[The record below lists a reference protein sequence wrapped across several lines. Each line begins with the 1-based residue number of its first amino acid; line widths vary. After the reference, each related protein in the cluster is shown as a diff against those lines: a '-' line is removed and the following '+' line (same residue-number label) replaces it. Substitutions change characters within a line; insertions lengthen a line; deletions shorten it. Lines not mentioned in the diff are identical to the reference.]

1 MSGDFTKTT
10 NTPSDPNPTINPTG
24 RISSG
29 SGRNS
34 SPYAFTNQILLL
46 VHWTANMSRLRR
58 PKLNDGE
65 DDLVRMM
72 EELKSGQSS
81 INPGNIIRAGEK
93 RKSIQATNENRIKPK
108 CLDEVILDQAV
119 ETRVIIRNEIIERIV
134 ENVDEP
140 ISSPP
145 NAVSYGTKI
154 QYGQNTPAFPTTFIV
169 DSADDG
175 NEPHGREKTKKG
187 GSLFAR
193 KMAAK
198 LGSKNQT
205 SESEKPAIQD
215 CCEWGET
222 SRTLACAPPDI
233 MSVDE
238 RRNIHRENIEKLRA
252 MTVDEITAARNEL
265 LSSMSK
271 ESIVLLRA
279 KMKKESPPI
288 APGQDTEA
296 VVLAHG
302 NKDGGVKDI
311 LNFETPGT
319 YVNMETVEE
328 EKMEWM
334 KDTPP
339 IHLDVGNMAEEKCI
353 ARFNFEGF
361 LIPFDAEIPVHEG
374 LHHHGDE
381 PNRAGYTL
389 DELLMLSRSTN
400 SQQKVIAINT
410 ICKVILQYKRGYFD
424 AGLLDQNI
432 IDKLREY
439 DFVLILR
446 TSLDDNVESIRESVL
461 FCLRQLLDNQYDE
474 LILDR
479 EYSSWFG
486 HVQPS
491 LPTDIIK
498 YDERRKEF
506 ENNRY
511 SLQFLQT
518 TEAFT

>member
-1 MSGDFTKTT
+1 
-10 NTPSDPNPTINPTG
+10 
-24 RISSG
+24 
-29 SGRNS
+29 
-34 SPYAFTNQILLL
+34 
-46 VHWTANMSRLRR
+46 MSRLRR
-58 PKLNDGE
+58 PKLSDGE

-72 EELKSGQSS
+72 EELKSGQIS
-81 INPGNIIRAGEK
+81 INPGNIIRTGEK
-93 RKSIQATNENRIKPK
+93 RKSIQATNENRINPK
-108 CLDEVILDQAV
+108 CLDEGTLDQAV

-134 ENVDEP
+134 DNVDEP
-140 ISSPP
+140 VPSPP
-145 NAVSYGTKI
+145 NAVSSETKI
-154 QYGQNTPAFPTTFIV
+154 QYGQNAPAFPTTFIV
-169 DSADDG
+169 DSVDNG
-175 NEPHGREKTKKG
+175 IEPVGRGKTKKG
-187 GSLFAR
+187 RSLFAR
-193 KMAAK
+193 KMAGK
-198 LGSKNQT
+198 LGSKNQA
-205 SESEKPAIQD
+205 SESEKPTIQ
-215 CCEWGET
+215 EWGET
-222 SRTLACAPPDI
+222 SRTLACAPSDI

-238 RRNIHRENIEKLRA
+238 RRNIHQENIEKLRA

-265 LSSMSK
+265 FSSMST
-271 ESIVLLRA
+271 ESIELLRA
-279 KMKKESPPI
+279 KVKRESPPI

-296 VVLAHG
+296 VVLGHG
-302 NKDGGVKDI
+302 NKDGEVVKDI
-311 LNFETPGT
+311 LNYETPGT

-334 KDTPP
+334 KDMPP

-389 DELLMLSRSTN
+389 DELLMLSGSTN

-424 AGLLDQNI
+424 AGLFDQNI

-486 HVQPS
+486 HLQPS

-498 YDERRKEF
+498 DDEKRKEF

-511 SLQFLQT
+511 ST
-518 TEAFT
+518 DSTEEFA